1 MTVHRLR
8 PLPRGIL
15 RGRYRISSS
24 LIHETQ
30 QALQEFFESGRHEGG
45 HEGLCYWAGREDAD
59 LTSLEAAVVPAARHG
74 RYGVFVSEAAFA
86 EVARQARAM
95 GLGILAQVHSH
106 PGRDTRHSDGDDDLV
121 VMPFDN
127 MLSLVA
133 PYYGRTLRAITDF
146 SVHQFQDRRWVLCT
160 RESVSSAFDT
170 VPHDK

>member
-1 MTVHRLR
+1 MAVRRVR

-15 RGRYRISSS
+15 CGRYRISPG
-24 LIHETQ
+24 LIHDTQ
-30 QALQEFFESGRHEGG
+30 QALQEFYELGRHEGG

-74 RYGVFVSEAAFA
+74 RFGVFVSEAAFA

-106 PGRDTRHSDGDDDLV
+106 PGRVARHSDGDDDLV
-121 VMPFDN
+121 VMPFEN

-133 PYYGRTLRAITDF
+133 PYYGRTLRTITELHG
-146 SVHQFQDRRWVLCT
+146 SPVSGPPLGVVYT
-160 RESVSSAFDT
+160 RVRVIGFRHGA
-170 VPHDK
+170 P